1 MISNKGVIM
10 RKRIVSSKRIMNKK
24 AILPR
29 HLVAII
35 IAIAVMLFLL
45 LLLSGDARAMARNL
59 IGLGASDDT
68 VWKQNCVNA
77 CDFAKPAVTDC
88 LKDNAEW
95 NRLYCSQAYNDS
107 MTCAQAEAEIALS
120 KCEHKTG
127 VDTCVCAA

>member
-1 MISNKGVIM
+1 MISNKRVTK
-10 RKRIVSSKRIMNKK
+10 RKNIIADRRAMNKK

-59 IGLGASDDT
+59 IGLGASDET

-77 CDFAKPAVTDC
+77 CDSAKTQVTDC
-88 LKDNAEW
+88 LKDSAEW

-107 MTCAQAEAEIALS
+107 MTCAQAERDIALS

-127 VDTCVCAA
+127 VDPCSCGV